1 MKKKKM
7 ILSVVL
13 LASTLSITEMPNV
26 LHKSDQIVHAAEVQ
40 QNSEILVSNF
50 QIQAAHLEAYNQTF
64 KVPQTSI
71 LAIKNNGGTYGNSII
86 TNAIDGNLTT
96 HWETGRPNSTTFK
109 NQFEVTFKELQ
120 TINRMTY
127 ATRQDSAKGKGYP
140 KAFEIYASQSDSG
153 DDYKLVGI
161 GSHSTVSGNVME
173 YKFNEVTA
181 KRIKFVFKEAH
192 QDWASASEIS
202 FYKKDILTDSI
213 SKIFTDLTNT
223 KLSVEY
229 NSEKAISELENL
241 LPNHPL
247 KEKYEYTLRT
257 AREILNNPD
266 LAKQYENN
274 IITLEQLGDPRHDA
288 WNVKQ
293 QCYQLGSFIPTGLY
307 YKPGE
312 TFIIDVDIAAGDK
325 LPSISFDQNWDIK
338 GPRTATHTLTRGLNI
353 ITAPADVYPGG
364 VYFINESTPSQQKYA
379 PRISIKSGGE
389 TYPIYYSGKT
399 NVEEYKQQLTEY
411 KQQLDKL
418 NVGGNIV
425 VPNLATIVTDH
436 TLITGKATDAYN
448 SFIKGSTEPQAA
460 ANAWEDMMLY
470 DYKLLGYSEDS
481 LDPKHQI
488 PKNRLHARAVTDGMY
503 AGGGLIGIGYNAESV
518 LFGTDLG
525 WGVFHEAG
533 HVVEMAPLRFLELT
547 NNIFSLANQERTNQS
562 IRIETDSIFNNLFNY
577 YTSGKTLG
585 FTYQKRPDAEVNV
598 SGWEAHLV
606 MWQLRIAFGYD
617 FYTDVF
623 KNGRDTNFKA
633 GSTPGDRWARL
644 GSDAA
649 GYDLGAYLHRM
660 GINLTDETLAYT
672 AKYQKLDLAIQY
684 ADTNARLYK
693 GTGFPEGYTSKI
705 KFVEEVNEG
714 VKITIDSNGVEN
726 DMMGF
731 EIYRDGQLIG
741 YTNKNSYVD
750 NTVGDAANL
759 SYQIKAF
766 DRKLKAAEMSSMAS
780 INLHAPVI
788 ISNVPV
794 LTLKQNQVFQPL
806 DYVTAISYNGQDLTN
821 RLKLI
826 NNTVNTAKL
835 GDYSITY
842 EITDTEG
849 NNQVYTLPVKVAANF
864 TYASDLQ
871 WKTVTNTYLKTQ
883 NDKTI
888 HGQTIKL
895 NNGYNTVSYAKGIGT
910 HATST
915 IVYDV
920 TGKNYD
926 LFEST
931 VGVEQN
937 IINNPNSSVVF
948 QVFVDG
954 VKKYDSGLMKYTTPQ
969 KFVQVDI
976 AGASEVKLVLTDNG
990 NGNSYDHGAW
1000 ADAKFITLE
1009 NISSQETKDLQA
1021 LLDFVTP
1028 ITDLSY
1034 VNPNLNHQQARLD
1047 NLVAYKAEIKK
1058 LLASKETTKEEM
1070 QIAIKMM
1077 IYFIEELGQTYQAS
1091 EQPIIFN

>member
-7 ILSVVL
+7 ILSAVL
-13 LASTLSITEMPNV
+13 LASTLSITGMPNV

-50 QIQAAHLEAYNQTF
+50 QIQAAHLEAYNQAF

-71 LAIKNNGGTYGNSII
+71 LSIKNNGGTYGNSVI

-96 HWETGRPNSTTFK
+96 HWETSRPNSTTFK
-109 NQFEVTFKELQ
+109 NQFEVTFKEPQ
-120 TINRMTY
+120 AINRMTY
-127 ATRQDSAKGKGYP
+127 ATRQDGAKGKGYP

-181 KRIKFVFKEAH
+181 KRVKFVFKEAH
-192 QDWASASEIS
+192 QDWASAAEVA
-202 FYKKDILTDSI
+202 FYKTDILTDSI
-213 SKIFTDLTNT
+213 SKIFIDLTNT
-223 KLSVEY
+223 KLSAEY
-229 NSEKAISELENL
+229 NSEKAISELEKL
-241 LPNHPL
+241 LPNHPM
-247 KEKYEYTLRT
+247 KTAYEQTLRT
-257 AREILNNPD
+257 AREILNNPE
-266 LAKQYENN
+266 LSKEYENS

-288 WNVKQ
+288 WSVKQ
-293 QCYQLGSFIPTGLY
+293 QCYQLGSFLPTGLY

-312 TFIIDVDIAAGDK
+312 TFIINADVAEGDP
-325 LPSISFDQNWDIK
+325 LPSIVFDQNWNIK
-338 GPRTATHTLTRGLNI
+338 GQRSTSYSLKRGLNT
-353 ITAPADVYPGG
+353 ITAPVNSYSGG
-364 VYFINESTPSQQKYA
+364 VYFINESTPNQQKYA

-399 NVEEYKQQLTEY
+399 NAEEYKQQLTEY

-418 NVGGNIV
+418 NVDGNIV

-503 AGGGLIGIGYNAESV
+503 AGGGLIGIGYDAESV

-533 HVVEMAPLRFLELT
+533 HVVEMGPLRFLELT

-585 FTYQKRPDAEVNV
+585 FTYQKRPDSEVNV
-598 SGWEAHLV
+598 GGWEAHLI

-617 FYTDVF
+617 FYTDIF
-623 KNGRDTNFKA
+623 KTGRDTNFTA
-633 GSTPGDRWARL
+633 GNTPGDRWARL

-672 AKYQKLDLAIQY
+672 AKYKKLDLAIQY

-693 GTGFPEGYTSKI
+693 GTGFAEGYTSKI
-705 KFVEEVNEG
+705 KSVEKVNG
-714 VKITIDSNGVEN
+714 SVKITVDSNGVEN

-731 EIYRDGQLIG
+731 EIYRDGKLIG
-741 YTNKNSYVD
+741 YTNKNSYID

-766 DRKLKAAEMSSMAS
+766 DRKLKAAEMSSVAS
-780 INLHAPVI
+780 INLHVPVI

-806 DYVTAISYNGQDLTN
+806 DYVTAVSYNGQDLTS
-821 RLKLI
+821 RLKVI
-826 NNTVNTAKL
+826 NNTVNTAKM

-842 EITDTEG
+842 EITDAAG

-926 LFEST
+926 LFESA

-937 IINNPNSSVVF
+937 IVNNSSSSIVF

-954 VKKYDSGLMKYTTPQ
+954 VEKYDSGLMKYTTPQ

-976 AGASEVKLVLTDNG
+976 TGANEVKLVLTDSG

-1000 ADAKFITLE
+1000 ADAKFIVTDDTP
-1009 NISSQETKDLQA
+1009 QEVKNLQA
-1021 LLDFVTP
+1021 LLDFTKP
-1028 ITDLSY
+1028 ITNLSY
-1034 VNPNLNHQQARLD
+1034 VNPALSAREIRLS
-1047 NLVAYKAEIKK
+1047 NVMMTRAEIEKK
-1058 LLASKETTKEEM
+1058 FLADELTLEQINIVTETLTNFVTD
-1070 QIAIKMM
+1070 I
-1077 IYFIEELGQTYQAS
+1077 GQTYQAGG
-1091 EQPIIFN
+1091 QPITFN